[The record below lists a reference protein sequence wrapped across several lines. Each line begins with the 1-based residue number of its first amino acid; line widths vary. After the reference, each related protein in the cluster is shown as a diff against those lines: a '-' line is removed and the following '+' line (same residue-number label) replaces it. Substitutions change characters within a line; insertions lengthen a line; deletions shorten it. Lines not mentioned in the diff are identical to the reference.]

1 MDLQTIKKYDS
12 VILRNYLKPDIN
24 KPSHFLANTE
34 NSMNIFNKIKKD
46 IFTFEEELY
55 RSVYNDSIIIFVI
68 KGTDVRFSSSDIT
81 YKECLLSGKQYEEVL
96 TLAIQIIKKEI
107 KLNDPENPIE
117 TVVSKFIAEIKI
129 PLYVGHGGTSAN
141 KQNLYPEALET
152 GGFFVTKNNIKKYV
166 VFKQDRTCTSLRYK
180 LEKTNS
186 HHGSFNS
193 VPFRFIDPLQK
204 PQFLTLDINL
214 NLNKL
219 SLYIKSEKTL
229 PSLNIILLIS
239 FLTDYSLDDLKNV
252 LISRFENS
260 YNKYDNKISDIIEI
274 LFYKTRNELKEYQEP
289 NSSEAEDVENYIN
302 INYYNYYEQNNPN
315 TKNIKDKKK
324 KTQDLVQF
332 HEKTF
337 VKLLLP
343 STNSY
348 AALLDDPTIT
358 IKKKIKGMTIFYE
371 FENFLIASFQNN
383 IYPDKYHLANRRI
396 ASPGTTFEV
405 VSIEIVKNIIN
416 DYREQIITHFKT
428 NSQNSSI
435 TFKPY
440 RKVQNIFNNIFNMQ
454 DKKHSIV
461 IKPQKTINYSQRF
474 SINNL
479 VVLDS
484 AIRLTKYFNCR
495 DPSLSTW
502 YYMGPVDTPDHGE
515 NVGINR
521 RLNVGTKINDK
532 DFETHRKLAK
542 EISDFINSY
551 VDKHSSLNENICK
564 DVVNIILVDESEVWI
579 NCIEQTKILGLY
591 KKLKEKKITN
601 IFQSSL
607 IDIALVPLYNCSD
620 LKSLFPIKKYRTLR
634 INIGNKIPFMPAY
647 IVTDGELLFTKIE
660 FKESLS
666 ELAKKKFD
674 YIVTTYQFME
684 YLGPEEFLY
693 SDVCES
699 ISVFQTLSLEE
710 RKKYDYVGFDST
722 LNVSILEAMIF
733 DMGKMPGTRGIFS
746 SSQLKNNVSSIQPDS
761 LNIIEASKFTISGFQ
776 EPCITNDVLI
786 ESRIPKQSFGT
797 HIIVAFMAYNNNIE
811 DSFIVNEESVK
822 NGMFVIVNTQ
832 LYKGSTSLKNTKTE
846 TSNIKYFRNSYSK
859 LDEDF
864 VPKENVV
871 LEQGDALYGDTEA
884 KVKKSNNVY
893 YLQDNSIP
901 YKFLI
906 PGRVD
911 RILLSNDDSSMNIRY
926 TVATTHFLERG
937 HKMSNQCAQKGTISK
952 IAKAWELPYN
962 INGVRPDLLL
972 NSLSKIGR
980 STVNMYYQTLITSYY
995 NNIPFG
1001 EDGKKQYINYK
1012 PFSDNDY
1019 NTLQELKTNLKKYY
1033 PQYSD
1038 KKIDNIFNC
1047 NELLFDPY
1055 TGEALK
1061 YKVFMGSIY
1070 FNRLTQISD
1079 EKISVHNR
1087 GRLNKLNQPPSGK
1100 QKGGSHRL
1108 GEMEMD
1114 VLATHGVANILYEV
1128 SKDSIEAQTI
1138 VNICQNCTNVATTVS
1153 NGTQTYLTCLN
1164 CKNLGLTPVFE
1175 KHNLT
1180 KVAKILISILNF
1192 RGVKLAIKNNEIP
1205 ILYPSKINN

>member
-1 MDLQTIKKYDS
+1 MELQKVKELDS
-12 VILRNYLKPDIN
+12 TFLRDYLKPDRN
-24 KPSHFLANTE
+24 KPNHFLANTE
-34 NSMNIFNKIKKD
+34 NSMNIFERIKKD

-55 RSVYNDSIIIFVI
+55 RLPVSNNVIVSFVI
-68 KGTDVRFSSSDIT
+68 KSSDVKFSCSDIS

-96 TLAIQIIKKEI
+96 TLVIQIIKKKI
-107 KLNDPENPIE
+107 KLTEPDVVNE
-117 TVVSKFIAEIKI
+117 TIVSQFVAEIKI
-129 PLYVGHGGTSAN
+129 PLYVGNGGYTAN

-152 GGFFVTKNNIKKYV
+152 GGFFVAKNNIKKYV
-166 VFKQDRTCTSLRYK
+166 VFKQDRTCTSIRYR

-193 VPFRFIDPLQK
+193 VPFRFTDPLQK
-204 PQFLTLDINL
+204 PQFLTFDINL

-219 SLYIKSEKTL
+219 SLVIKSEKTL
-229 PSLNIILLIS
+229 PALNIILLVS
-239 FLTDYSLDDLKNV
+239 FLTGYSLDDLKK
-252 LISRFENS
+252 LLLSRFRNYVNE
-260 YNKYDNKISDIIEI
+260 YDNKISDIIEV
-274 LFYKTRNELKEYQEP
+274 LFYKTKNELLEFTEP
-289 NSSEAEDVENYIN
+289 GETEAEIVEKYIN
-302 INYYNYYEQNNPN
+302 TNYYHYYK
-315 TKNIKDKKK
+315 KN
-324 KTQDLVQF
+324 KTDETNKIVDFEQF
-332 HEKTF
+332 HHKTF

-348 AALLDDPTIT
+348 LSLLDEPSIIT
-358 IKKKIKGMTIFYE
+358 KLKIKGLTIFYE
-371 FENFLIASFQNN
+371 FENMLIASFQNK

-416 DYREQIITHFKT
+416 DYREQIISHLKNNNQGT
-428 NSQNSSI
+428 SI
-435 TFKPY
+435 NFKPY

-461 IKPQKTINYSQRF
+461 VKPQKTINYAQRF
-474 SINNL
+474 NINNL

-495 DPSLSTW
+495 DPNLSTW

-542 EISDFINSY
+542 EISDYITSYIEDNSR
-551 VDKHSSLNENICK
+551 LNDNICE
-564 DVVNIILVDESEVWI
+564 DMVNIILVDESEVWI
-579 NCIEQTKILGLY
+579 GGIEQDKIEDLY
-591 KKLKEKKITN
+591 KKLKEKKIMN
-601 IFQSSL
+601 IFQSNL
-607 IDIALVPLYNCSD
+607 IDIALVPLYNYSG
-620 LKSLFPIKKYRTLR
+620 LKTLFPIKKYRTLR

-647 IVTDGELLFTKIE
+647 IVKNGELVFTQMNI
-660 FKESLS
+660 KETIQELS
-666 ELAKKKFD
+666 KRKFED
-674 YIVTTYQFME
+674 IVNEYPFME

-699 ISVFQTLSLEE
+699 ISVFYTYSMEE
-710 RKKYDYVGFDST
+710 RKKYDYVGFDNT
-722 LNVSILEAMIF
+722 LNISILEAMIF

-776 EPCITNDVLI
+776 EPCITNDILI

-797 HIIVAFMAYNNNIE
+797 HIIVAFMAYNYNIE
-811 DSFIVNEESVK
+811 DSFIINEESVN
-822 NGMFVIVNTQ
+822 NGMFVLVNTQ

-926 TVATTHFLERG
+926 TVATIHFLERG

-962 INGVRPDLLL
+962 TNGIRPDLIL

-980 STVNMYYQTLITSYY
+980 KTVNMYYQTLVTNYY
-995 NNIPFG
+995 NNIPYG
-1001 EDGKKQYINYK
+1001 PDGKKQYINYK

-1019 NTLQELKTNLKKYY
+1019 NTLQSLKTKLKETY
-1033 PQYSD
+1033 PFYSD
-1038 KKIDNIFNC
+1038 QKIENMFNC

-1061 YKVFMGSIY
+1061 YDVFMGPIY

-1108 GEMEMD
+1108 GEMEID
-1114 VLATHGVANILYEV
+1114 VLATHGVSNILYEV
-1128 SKDSIEAQTI
+1128 SKDSIEAQTY
-1138 VNICQNCTNVATTVS
+1138 VNICQNCTNIATSVS
-1153 NGTQTYLTCLN
+1153 NGIQTYLTCLN
-1164 CKNLGLTPVFE
+1164 CENIGINPVFE

-1192 RGVKLAIKNNEIP
+1192 RGVKLAIKNNPIP
-1205 ILYPSKINN
+1205 ILYPSKMLK

>member
-1 MDLQTIKKYDS
+1 MDLQTIKNYDS
-12 VILRNYLKPDIN
+12 VILCNYLKPDIN
-24 KPSHFLANTE
+24 KPNHFLANTE
-34 NSMNIFNKIKKD
+34 TSMHIFDRIKKD

-55 RSVYNDSIIIFVI
+55 RLPVNNNIITSFVI
-68 KGTDVRFSSSDIT
+68 KGLDTKFSCNDIS

-96 TLAIQIIKKEI
+96 TLVIQIIKKKI
-107 KLNDPENPIE
+107 KINEPNN
-117 TVVSKFIAEIKI
+117 VSESIVSQFVAEIKI
-129 PLYVGHGGTSAN
+129 PLYVGHGGSSAN

-166 VFKQDRTCTSLRYK
+166 VFKQDRTCTSLRYR

-204 PQFLTLDINL
+204 PQFLTLDLNL

-229 PSLNIILLIS
+229 PSLNIILLVS
-239 FLTDYSLDDLKNV
+239 FLTGYPLDNIKDL
-252 LISRFENS
+252 LLSRFQNDI
-260 YNKYDNKISDIIEI
+260 NKYDNKISDVIEVI
-274 LFYKTRNELKEYQEP
+274 FFKTKNELKEYEEGETNKDP
-289 NSSEAEDVENYIN
+289 DLTEEEIVERYIN
-302 INYYNYYEQNNPN
+302 TNYYHYYK
-315 TKNIKDKKK
+315 KN
-324 KTQDLVQF
+324 KTDETNKIQDFVQF

-348 AALLDDPTIT
+348 FALLDDPSIT
-358 IKKKIKGMTIFYE
+358 MKKKIKGMTILYE
-371 FENFLIASFQNN
+371 FENFLIASFQNK

-416 DYREQIITHFKT
+416 DYKEQIVTHLRN
-428 NSQNSSI
+428 NSQSTTIN
-435 TFKPY
+435 FKPY
-440 RKVQNIFNNIFNMQ
+440 RKVQNVFNNIFNMQ

-461 IKPQKTINYSQRF
+461 IKPQKTINYAQRF
-474 SINNL
+474 NINNL

-542 EISDFINSY
+542 EISDYVNSY
-551 VDKHSSLNENICK
+551 IEKHSKLNENICK
-564 DVVNIILVDESEVWI
+564 DMVNIILVDESEVWI
-579 NCIEQTKILGLY
+579 GCIEQTKIEGLY
-591 KKLKEKKITN
+591 KNLKEKKITN
-601 IFQSSL
+601 IFQSNL
-607 IDIALVPLYNCSD
+607 IDIALIPLYNYNG
-620 LKSLFPIKKYRTLR
+620 LKTLFPIKKYRTLR

-647 IVTDGELLFTKIE
+647 IVDNGELLFTKINI
-660 FKESLS
+660 KESLA
-666 ELAKKKFD
+666 ELAKKKFED
-674 YIVTTYQFME
+674 IITTYSFME

-693 SDVCES
+693 SDICES

-710 RKKYDYVGFDST
+710 RKKYSYVGFDNT

-776 EPCITNDVLI
+776 EPCITNDILV

-797 HIIVAFMAYNNNIE
+797 HIIVAFMAYNHNIE

-937 HKMSNQCAQKGTISK
+937 HKMSNQCAQKGTVSK
-952 IAKAWELPYN
+952 IAQAWELPYN

-980 STVNMYYQTLITSYY
+980 KTVNMYYQTLITNYY
-995 NNIPFG
+995 NNVPYG
-1001 EDGKKQYINYK
+1001 NDGKKQYINYK

-1019 NTLQELKTNLKKYY
+1019 NTLQELKTKLKEVY
-1033 PQYSD
+1033 PDYSD
-1038 KKIDNIFNC
+1038 KKLNNIFNC
-1047 NELLFDPY
+1047 NEILFDPY

-1061 YKVFMGSIY
+1061 YDVFMGPIY

-1114 VLATHGVANILYEV
+1114 ILATHGVSNILYEV
-1128 SKDSIEAQTI
+1128 SKDSIEAQLN
-1138 VNICQNCTNVATTVS
+1138 VNICQNCTNVATSIS
-1153 NGTQTYLTCLN
+1153 NGIQSYLTCLN
-1164 CKNLGLTPVFE
+1164 CENLGLNPVFE

-1192 RGVKLAIKNNEIP
+1192 RGVKMTIKNNP
-1205 ILYPSKINN
+1205 VPTLYPSQM